1 MQNLYS
7 DNKNFTIGI
16 EEEYMICNTENGEL
30 INKAD
35 SIMELINKTNIKEIP
50 NFHKRF
56 SYELILSEIETNTSP
71 HLDLNNAI
79 SELSY
84 LRKFL
89 KKAGEEL
96 DFSIGISGTHPT
108 ADPLDQKFIEND
120 SYRWVRA
127 QMKEYAR
134 QNMTFSTHVH
144 IGLNDPEMII
154 KITNALRC
162 WIAPLLAIST
172 NSPFFNNINTGMMSS
187 RTFQF
192 GVFPRTNIPNYIDN
206 MNQYLELIN
215 NLKSNKSIE
224 KPRHIWWKIRPHV
237 DFGTVEFRMFDAQR
251 SLSNVKMLAALSQA
265 LVHKIY
271 TEITNGKVFKNYNM
285 EYLNDGLWKAASTG
299 LNSSIINPVTEK
311 KETMKNYVNR
321 MLEYL
326 DSSLVYFDNVEVK
339 KIVSYILDGNT
350 EAEIQ
355 LKLYNNKENNIEQL
369 KRFLIQ
375 DVQYDL

>member
-7 DNKNFTIGI
+7 NNKNFTIGI
-16 EEEYMICNTENGEL
+16 EEEYMLCNPRNGDL
-30 INKAD
+30 INKAE
-35 SIMELINKTNIKEIP
+35 SIMDLINNTNDQKIP
-50 NFHKRF
+50 NFNKRF
-56 SYELILSEIETNTSP
+56 SFELILSEIESNTSP
-71 HLDLNNAI
+71 HLDVNSAI
-79 SELSY
+79 SEVSY

-89 KKAGEEL
+89 KKVGKDL

-108 ADPLDQKFIEND
+108 GNPSHQKFIKND
-120 SYRWVRA
+120 SYRWVRT

-144 IGLNDPEMII
+144 IGLKDPEMII
-154 KITNALRC
+154 KVTNALRC
-162 WIAPLLAIST
+162 WIAPLLALSV
-172 NSPFFNNINTGMMSS
+172 NSPFFNNLNTGMMSS
-187 RTFQF
+187 RIFQF
-192 GVFPRTNIPNYIDN
+192 GVFPRTNIPSYIDD
-206 MNQYLELIN
+206 MNKYLEIIDK
-215 NLKSNKSIE
+215 LKSNKSIE

-271 TEITNGKVFKNYNM
+271 TEIKNGKDFKDYNM

-299 LNSSIINPVTEK
+299 LNSSIINPISEK
-311 KETMKNYVNR
+311 KESMKNYVNR

-326 DSSLVYFDNVEVK
+326 DTSLVYFDNVEVK
-339 KIVSYILDGNT
+339 KIVSFILDGNT

-355 LKLYNNKENNIEQL
+355 LKLYNNKKNNIEKL
-369 KRFLIQ
+369 KNFLIQ

>member
-1 MQNLYS
+1 
-7 DNKNFTIGI
+7 
-16 EEEYMICNTENGEL
+16 
-30 INKAD
+30 
-35 SIMELINKTNIKEIP
+35 
-50 NFHKRF
+50 
-56 SYELILSEIETNTSP
+56 
-71 HLDLNNAI
+71 
-79 SELSY
+79 
-84 LRKFL
+84 
-89 KKAGEEL
+89 
-96 DFSIGISGTHPT
+96 
-108 ADPLDQKFIEND
+108 
-120 SYRWVRA
+120 
-127 QMKEYAR
+127 MKEYAR